1 MKTNN
6 KLIRKHKKDILEH
19 FNPIEGGSQSEDR
32 FAGFTKTS
40 FTKTG
45 FCTGAAGGNKSASSN
60 SPNKPEG
67 GISIVPNQDQMSSE
81 FSKFNP
87 IWLAFPI
94 LNLIIDI
101 FIMIWDVFMYVF
113 QIVFFKTYELIVL
126 YHKIV

>member
-45 FCTGAAGGNKSASSN
+45 FCTGAALPPCLHQLSTSHLPLGHRHLCQPLLVCRTGCMH
-60 SPNKPEG
+60 
-67 GISIVPNQDQMSSE
+67 GIR
-81 FSKFNP
+81 
-87 IWLAFPI
+87 A
-94 LNLIIDI
+94 
-101 FIMIWDVFMYVF
+101 
-113 QIVFFKTYELIVL
+113 
-126 YHKIV
+126 